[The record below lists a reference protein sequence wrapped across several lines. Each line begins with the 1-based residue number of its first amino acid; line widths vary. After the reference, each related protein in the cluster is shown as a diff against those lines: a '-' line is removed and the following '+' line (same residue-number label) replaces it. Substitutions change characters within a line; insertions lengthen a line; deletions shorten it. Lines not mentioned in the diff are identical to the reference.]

1 LLGLKKTLCGDHRYF
16 NNIFVGGVKE
26 SERNKSGLGM
36 YENVELPMF
45 VNGNVYLNGARK
57 FSKEENQ
64 LEIKTN
70 PNIQIVENADDLYL
84 KMNYEE
90 KILKMKKQFVTTQLL
105 VKALIPDAAYE
116 NPDGSPLS
124 IDTDYFGKKR
134 DIQNSTAGPFENPG
148 TGKIS
153 LKVWRK

>member
-1 LLGLKKTLCGDHRYF
+1 MNEG
-16 NNIFVGGVKE
+16 
-26 SERNKSGLGM
+26 ERNKSGLGM
-36 YENVELPMF
+36 YENVDLPMF

-70 PNIQIVENADDLYL
+70 PNIQIDEKADGIYL
-84 KMNYEE
+84 KMNFDE
-90 KILKMKKQFVTTQLL
+90 KILKMKNQYVTTQLL
-105 VKALIPDAAYE
+105 GKALIPNAGYE

-124 IDTDYFGKKR
+124 IDTDYLGKKR
-134 DIQNSTAGPFENPG
+134 DKQNPTAGPFENPG